1 MTKSLLLF
9 LLGFLFFSATASAQW
24 QTQSSGT
31 AVRFRG
37 VSAVSD
43 QVAWASGA
51 NGTYARTIDGGK
63 TWQASVVPG
72 AEKLDFRDVEA
83 FDANTAYLLSI
94 GPGEASR
101 IYRTNDGGKNWLL
114 QFTNKNPKAF
124 FDAIAFWDV
133 NNGLAVSDPVD
144 GRFVIVR
151 TSDGGKSWNPIAPE
165 NMPAALEG
173 EGAFAAS
180 GTCLIAQGKTSAWFA
195 TGGAKT
201 ARVFGSADNGKTWT
215 VADTPIKTGNA
226 ASGIFSIAFKNAK
239 TGIVV
244 GGDYQKEKEASEQ
257 IAMTNDGG
265 RNWVLVK
272 NSGMKAFRSA
282 VTWIGGS
289 AVVAVGPAGTDF
301 SKNDG
306 ANWSSL
312 GDVGYHAFS
321 YARRGNTGWAV
332 GEKGSIAKFTK
343 PSK

>member
-1 MTKSLLLF
+1 MTKSLLL
-9 LLGFLFFSATASAQW
+9 LFGILIFSATASAQW

-31 AVRFRG
+31 TVRFRG

-43 QVAWASGA
+43 QVAWVSGA
-51 NGTYARTIDGGK
+51 NGSYGRTIDGGK

-101 IYRTNDGGKNWLL
+101 IYKTIDGGKTWSQ

-151 TSDGGKSWNPIAPE
+151 TSDGGKSWNPIAPD

-180 GTCLIAQGKTSAWFA
+180 GTCLIVQGNTNAWFA

-201 ARVFGSADNGKTWT
+201 ARVFRSTDKGKTWT

-226 ASGIFSIAFKNAK
+226 ASGIFSIAFKDAN

-257 IAMTNDGG
+257 IAMTKDGG
-265 RNWVLVK
+265 RNWVLVQ

-282 VTWIGGS
+282 VAWVGGS
-289 AVVAVGPAGTDF
+289 MMVAVGPAGTDF
-301 SKNDG
+301 SRNDG
-306 ANWSSL
+306 ATWNSI

-321 YARRGNTGWAV
+321 YVRKGGTGWAV
-332 GEKGSIAKFTK
+332 GEKGSVAKFTK
-343 PSK
+343 PAK

>member
-1 MTKSLLLF
+1 MTKSLLL
-9 LLGFLFFSATASAQW
+9 LCGILIFSATANAQW

-31 AVRFRG
+31 TVRFRG

-43 QVAWASGA
+43 QVAWVSGA
-51 NGTYARTIDGGK
+51 NGSYGRTIDGGK
-63 TWQASVVPG
+63 TWEASVVPG
-72 AEKLDFRDVEA
+72 AETLDFRDVEA

-101 IYRTNDGGKNWLL
+101 IYKTIDGGKTWSQ

-151 TSDGGKSWNPIAPE
+151 TSDGGKSWNPIASE

-180 GTCLIAQGKTSAWFA
+180 GTCLIVQGNTNAWFA

-201 ARVFGSADNGKTWT
+201 ARVFRSTDKGKTWT

-226 ASGIFSIAFKNAK
+226 ASGIFSIAFKDAN

-257 IAMTNDGG
+257 IAMTKDGG
-265 RNWVLVK
+265 RNWVLVQ

-282 VTWIGGS
+282 VAWVGGS
-289 AVVAVGPAGTDF
+289 TMVAVGPAGTDF
-301 SKNDG
+301 SRNDG
-306 ANWSSL
+306 ATWNSL

-321 YARRGNTGWAV
+321 FVRKGVTGWAV
-332 GEKGSIAKFTK
+332 GEMGSVAKFTK
-343 PSK
+343 PAK